1 MVPANAPL
9 IPVYDKAVPM
19 TATPDLQAQMDAIY
33 EAFEADDLATA
44 RTRVKALMDTPAQ
57 DLPADAYGLAAMVL
71 SEEGTDL
78 EQAETYARHYVAL
91 EPDDSDAQVF
101 LGDLLAESEKYEE
114 ARTAYQKALEMD
126 DESIE
131 AKVGLAEVLTNF
143 DGAYNEAEALYRKI
157 LDEDGEH
164 PLVLLALGDLLST
177 HMDREADA
185 KAVFDRLDKLTADMA
200 DELGGK

>member
-1 MVPANAPL
+1 
-9 IPVYDKAVPM
+9 M

-44 RTRVKALMDTPAQ
+44 RTRVTALMGTPAQ

-91 EPDDSDAQVF
+91 EPDDSDALVF

-114 ARTAYQKALEMD
+114 ARAAYQKALEMD

-143 DGAYNEAEALYRKI
+143 DGAYKEAEALYRKI
-157 LDEDGEH
+157 LEEDGEH

-185 KAVFDRLDKLTADMA
+185 KAVFDRLDQLTADMA